1 MILVIGATGL
11 LGGEIC
17 RRLAGAGKPVR
28 AMVRPTA
35 SPSRVQPLTALGTTL
50 AHGDLKDRAS
60 LDAACRGVEAV
71 ITTASTTLSRQAGDS
86 IQTVDLEGQ
95 LRLVDAAVAAR
106 VRRFIYVS
114 VSHHFDVDCPLTTA
128 KRTVEAHLKR
138 SGLTYTILA
147 PTFFMEVWLSPALGF
162 DAAKG
167 TAQIYGSGA
176 NKIGWISLNDVAQF
190 AVACLDNPV
199 ARNATIELGGPE
211 MLSPLDVVRHFEEA
225 GGRRFQVVHVPEEA
239 LKAQRAA
246 ATDPLQQTFAALM
259 LGYAHGDPIDMRM
272 TLQKFPISLLSVR
285 EFARRAVRA

>member
-17 RRLAGAGKPVR
+17 RRLAATGRPIR
-28 AMVRPTA
+28 ALVRPTA
-35 SPSRVQPLTALGTTL
+35 SETRVENLKALGVTL
-50 AHGDLKDRAS
+50 VQGDLKDRAS
-60 LDAACRGVEAV
+60 LDAACQGTAAV
-71 ITTASTTLSRQAGDS
+71 ITTASTTLSRQPGDS

-95 LRLVDAAVAAR
+95 VRLIDAAKTAR
-106 VRRFIYVS
+106 VQQFIYVS
-114 VSHHFDVDCPLTTA
+114 FSHHIDVDCPLTTA

-162 DAAKG
+162 DAGKG

-176 NKIGWISLNDVAQF
+176 NKIGWISLRDVAQF
-190 AVACLDNPV
+190 AVDCLDNPA

-211 MLSPLDVVRHFEEA
+211 ALSPLEVVRCFEET
-225 GGRRFQVVHVPEEA
+225 GGRKFRVEHVPEET
-239 LKAQRAA
+239 LNAQKAA
-246 ATDPLQQTFAALM
+246 AADPFQRTFAALM
-259 LGYAHGDPIDMRM
+259 LSYAHGDSIDMRM

-285 EFARRAVRA
+285 EYARRTVRA

>member
-17 RRLAGAGKPVR
+17 RRLAAAGRPVR
-28 AMVRPTA
+28 AMVRST
-35 SPSRVQPLTALGTTL
+35 SDRSRVENLSALGVTL
-50 AHGDLKDRAS
+50 ARGDLKDRAS
-60 LDAACRGVEAV
+60 LDAACRGVDTV
-71 ITTASTTLSRQAGDS
+71 LTTASTTLSRQPDDS

-95 LRLVDAAVAAR
+95 VRLVDAAVAAR
-106 VRRFIYVS
+106 VRHFIYVS
-114 VSHHFDVDCPLTTA
+114 ASHHVDVDCPLTAA
-128 KRTVEAHLKR
+128 KRAVEAHLKR

-162 DAAKG
+162 DAGKG

-190 AVACLDNPV
+190 AVASLDNPA

-211 MLSPLDVVRHFEEA
+211 MLSPLEVVRYFEEA
-225 GGRRFQVVHVPEEA
+225 GGRKFQVVHVPEEA
-239 LKAQRAA
+239 LNAQRAA

-259 LGYAHGDPIDMRM
+259 LGYAHGDPIDMRK
-272 TLQKFPISLLSVR
+272 TLQKFPVSLLSVR
-285 EFARRAVRA
+285 EFAGRAVRA